1 MEVNQAN
8 SSYYLSNKPQREP
21 VKTLDKDAFLQIMI
35 AQLRYQDPSSP
46 MDSGKFIEQM
56 AMFTTLEQMTNMSKN
71 MEKLYSMQ
79 ELNYASSLI
88 GRQVTLLTDEEQVMG
103 EVKRV
108 TMGEAGIN
116 IWVSNKPYSMEQ
128 VIAVE
133 GRVSSEPE
141 ELPTDPVQQPDEDT
155 ADESATPG
163 EETGADQ
170 PSEPTEPSE
179 PGESTDTTESSE
191 PTE

>member
-8 SSYYLSNKPQREP
+8 SSYYLSDKPQREP

-46 MDSGKFIEQM
+46 MDSSKFIEQM
-56 AMFTTLEQMTNMSKN
+56 ATFTTLEQMTNMSKN

-79 ELNYASSLI
+79 ELNHASSLL
-88 GRQVTLLTDEEQVMG
+88 GQQVTLLTEEEQIVG
-103 EVKRV
+103 EVQRV

-116 IWVSNKPYSMEQ
+116 IWVSDQPYKLEQ

-133 GRVSSEPE
+133 RRAASEPE
-141 ELPTDPVQQPDEDT
+141 ELPTDTVQPDE
-155 ADESATPG
+155 SITPG
-163 EETGADQ
+163 EETGAEQ
-170 PSEPTEPSE
+170 PSESTEPSE
-179 PGESTDTTESSE
+179 QTQSSE
-191 PTE
+191 PAEPSQPVE